1 MKHTTFKK
9 ITPIQRK
16 LIDAAKAVLPTA
28 YNPYSNFAVGA
39 ALLSDDGQII
49 TAANVENASYGMTIC
64 AERSALVR
72 ANAMGLRKINKIAII
87 GGNDQSNEISGPCGA
102 CRQMIFEAAQ
112 ISETDIEVIMSD
124 GKKENVVIATINE
137 LLPLAF
143 GPKNLGTDLK
153 KFRSPC

>member
-1 MKHTTFKK
+1 MKNTTYKNLNS
-9 ITPIQRK
+9 IQQK
-16 LIDAAKAVLPTA
+16 LINEARAALPTA
-28 YNPYSNFAVGA
+28 YNPYSHFAVGA

-102 CRQMIFEAAQ
+102 CRQMIFETAQ
-112 ISETDIEVIMSD
+112 ISGTDIEIIMSD

-143 GPKNLGTDLK
+143 GPKNLGINLK
-153 KFRSPC
+153 KFRAN

>member
-1 MKHTTFKK
+1 MKNTTYKNLDS
-9 ITPIQRK
+9 TQQK
-16 LIDAAKAVLPTA
+16 LIDEAFAALKNA
-28 YNPYSNFAVGA
+28 YNPYSNFSVGA
-39 ALLSDDGQII
+39 ALLSGDGQII

-87 GGNDQSNEISGPCGA
+87 GGNDQSNKISGPCGA

-112 ISETDIEVIMSD
+112 ISDIDIEVIMSD
-124 GKKENVVIATINE
+124 GKKENVVVATISE

-143 GPKNLGTDLK
+143 GPKNLGIDVHPVK
-153 KFRSPC
+153 